1 MMMNPW
7 FLVRMGAAG
16 LSAALFVACAASRSR
31 SQHDFQARH
40 SAVVAERMQETLRSD
55 TLAAQWRERAA
66 VAVSESRIETC
77 DTVAAARAVL
87 VVPLAGVQALPPG
100 AGFAVREGRLS
111 VSAQRRGDT
120 LVVEARSDSMLRA
133 VTRVE
138 RREIFSRR
146 KCDSTV
152 SAGHVGQTVYAADS
166 AASAAVRAEAAT
178 TRVVRPFRW
187 GVWLAIGAAA
197 GLLLLV
203 LLRRRR

>member
-31 SQHDFQARH
+31 AQHDFQERH

-111 VSAQRRGDT
+111 VSAQRQGDT

-138 RREIFSRR
+138 RREMFSRR
-146 KCDSTV
+146 NCDSTV
-152 SAGHVGQTVYAADS
+152 SVGHVGQTAYAADS
-166 AASAAVRAEAAT
+166 AALAEVRAETAT
-178 TRVVRPFRW
+178 TRAVRPFRW
-187 GVWLAIGAAA
+187 GVWLAVGAAA

-203 LLRRRR
+203 LLRCRR